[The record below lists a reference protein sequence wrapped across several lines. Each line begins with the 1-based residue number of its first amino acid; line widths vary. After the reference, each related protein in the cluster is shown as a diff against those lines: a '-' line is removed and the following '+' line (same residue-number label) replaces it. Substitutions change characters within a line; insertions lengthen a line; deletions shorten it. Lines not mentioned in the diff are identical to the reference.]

1 MCWNRRMDAAQLRSV
16 ADELYASP
24 IDTFTASRNA
34 RAAEEKKRGA
44 ASLAEAIRALTKPTS
59 AAWAMNALVRSSP
72 AALEPVASLRDRI
85 ESITAAGDRD
95 DLREA
100 TRDRHAVVARLVED
114 ARSLAAESGVSLSV
128 ASSAELSDAVLAALA
143 DADVEAAL
151 RTGRLVTL
159 PRTGGMAASDIRALV
174 AAPPDGLAQNRDDP
188 DAEEGGADSDTGDE
202 GGDTPHHRA
211 PPGGNGHRSIL
222 TDGSARSSRGRRRGS
237 ESSTTEQRRL
247 ERDLAAAEGAEATAR
262 ADRLTRE
269 TEREVLATRLEGIRE
284 DLARKRDAVR
294 VAEEELADAE
304 DRLDSVVA
312 DIRSR
317 ELEWKRTEAVVR
329 RLRRTSARSTEGPE
343 S

>member
-1 MCWNRRMDAAQLRSV
+1 MDAARLRSV
-16 ADELYASP
+16 ADELYALP

-44 ASLAEAIRALTKPTS
+44 ASLAEAIRELTKPTS
-59 AAWAMNALVRSSP
+59 AAWAMNSLVRSSP

-95 DLREA
+95 DLRAA

-114 ARSLAAESGVSLSV
+114 ARSLADESGVSLSV
-128 ASSAELSDAVLAALA
+128 ASSAELSDAVLAALG

-159 PRTGGMAASDIRALV
+159 PRTGGMAASDIRALI
-174 AAPPDGLAQNRDDP
+174 AAPPDGLAQDRDGP
-188 DAEEGGADSDTGDE
+188 DAEEGGADSETA
-202 GGDTPHHRA
+202 DTPHRRA
-211 PPGGNGHRSIL
+211 PQRGNGHHSTIA
-222 TDGSARSSRGRRRGS
+222 DGSARSSRGRRRGPD
-237 ESSTTEQRRL
+237 SSTTEQRRL
-247 ERDLAAAEGAEATAR
+247 ERELAVAEGAEATAR

-294 VAEEELADAE
+294 VAEGELADAE
-304 DRLDSVVA
+304 DRLESVVA

-329 RLRRTSARSTEGPE
+329 RLRRTSARSTDGSE